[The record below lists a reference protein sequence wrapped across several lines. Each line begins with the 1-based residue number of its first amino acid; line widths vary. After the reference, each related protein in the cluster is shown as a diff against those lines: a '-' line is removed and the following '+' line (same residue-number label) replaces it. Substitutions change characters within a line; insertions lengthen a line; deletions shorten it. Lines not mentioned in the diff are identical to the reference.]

1 MLRKRL
7 TAAVKRYYSLRANPV
22 RAAVAAAAR
31 AQVVTA
37 APRAAAAA
45 AAVAPVA
52 RPAPRGRR
60 GRPRRQAA
68 GVKNIEGQVRNK
80 WFKVKRILP
89 QTRNI
94 EVKKRGAVVRRMVLR
109 KEAIFPAQV
118 RRAYY

>member
-45 AAVAPVA
+45 AVAPVA

-80 WFKVKRILP
+80 
-89 QTRNI
+89 
-94 EVKKRGAVVRRMVLR
+94 
-109 KEAIFPAQV
+109 
-118 RRAYY
+118 

>member
-22 RAAVAAAAR
+22 RAAVAAAR

-80 WFKVKRILP
+80 
-89 QTRNI
+89 
-94 EVKKRGAVVRRMVLR
+94 
-109 KEAIFPAQV
+109 
-118 RRAYY
+118 

>member
-1 MLRKRL
+1 M
-7 TAAVKRYYSLRANPV
+7 RANPV

-37 APRAAAAA
+37 APRAAAAAA

-118 RRAYY
+118 GRAYY